1 VPELPQP
8 RNTQT
13 NFHDRGPRHWRR
25 RRSCVLQLQLLLQR
39 KPFPLRVIPAPAVG
53 RQIENLMKL
62 ENSETKTRLLQ
73 RLHRIEGQV
82 RGIGN
87 MLEGDRECR
96 DIVQQVTAIQSALL
110 GFRELLLEEY
120 ALTCLLP
127 AEDAPPDRRAQEQT
141 LRELIHMLN
150 NKG

>member
-1 VPELPQP
+1 
-8 RNTQT
+8 
-13 NFHDRGPRHWRR
+13 
-25 RRSCVLQLQLLLQR
+25 
-39 KPFPLRVIPAPAVG
+39 
-53 RQIENLMKL
+53 MKL
-62 ENSETKTRLLQ
+62 ANSEIKSKLLQ

-82 RGIGN
+82 RGVES

-96 DIVQQVTAIQSALL
+96 DIVQQVSAIQSALL

-127 AEDAPPDRRAQEQT
+127 EEDALLDRREQEQT
-141 LRELIHMLN
+141 LREFIHMM